1 MATDG
6 VRGASERKG
15 MKEDHPAFRNKDA
28 SNQYTLFELMNQ
40 AEQLLADARKVDE
53 QLAIDIRFIDIMM
66 REGFR

>member
-1 MATDG
+1 
-6 VRGASERKG
+6 